1 MNHEG
6 FTRIEGF
13 TKGMKG
19 STRRYNFVIET
30 NDHIL
35 FPQLKKLNFDDFRER
50 YFFSWAQKKEDF
62 TESVSYIFHAHTF
75 PFSRM

>member
-1 MNHEG
+1 MNFQIRVQSLFVSSNLRKIIMNHEG

-35 FPQLKKLNFDDFRER
+35 FPQLKKMNF
-50 YFFSWAQKKEDF
+50 
-62 TESVSYIFHAHTF
+62 VSIQDMHNDNYLIK
-75 PFSRM
+75 